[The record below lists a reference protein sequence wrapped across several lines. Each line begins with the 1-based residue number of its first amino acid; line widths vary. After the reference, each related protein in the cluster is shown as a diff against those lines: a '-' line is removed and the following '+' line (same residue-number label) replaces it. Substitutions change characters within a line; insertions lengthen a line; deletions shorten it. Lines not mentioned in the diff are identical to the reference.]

1 MEIASLYKLYT
12 ETGKVSTDTRKI
24 TNGSLFFTLK
34 GENFDGNKFALEALE
49 KEAAYVIADDPE
61 LEGKHP
67 NIIVTENALTS
78 LQKLANYHRHQ
89 LKAKVLA
96 ITGSNGKTTTKEL
109 VHAVL
114 STQFKTVAT
123 PGNFNNHIGLPLTIL
138 QTPTDTEILILEM
151 GDNNM
156 GEIAALCQIAAP
168 EAGLITNIG
177 KDHLEGFGSFE
188 NNLRAKSE
196 LFDYLLK
203 TMGTVFINSK
213 DGILKNMSKRFA
225 NPIMYG
231 QKEDFSYLEQE
242 NSQSFVGFKIDEE
255 IYTTAL
261 FGDFNF
267 ANIEAAFCIGR
278 YYKVPDKTIAQAV
291 SAYLPQNN
299 RSQIKNT
306 EHNTILLDAY
316 NANPSSVSAVL
327 QSFASLNTSL
337 TKLAI
342 LGDMLEL
349 GTISAEE
356 HANTISLAKKLEAK
370 TYFCGPLFFEHQE
383 ENNLLLFFKSKVELV
398 EYLSKNSLEMHY
410 ILLKGSRGMRLETLL
425 DSL

>member
-1 MEIASLYKLYT
+1 MEIASLYKLYI

-34 GENFDGNKFALEALE
+34 GDNFDGNKFTLEALE
-49 KEAAYVIADDPE
+49 KGAAYVIADDPE
-61 LEGKHP
+61 LKDKHP
-67 NIIVTENALTS
+67 NIIVTENALTT

-138 QTPTDTEILILEM
+138 QTPLDTEILILEM

-203 TMGTVFINSK
+203 TEGTVFINTK
-213 DGILKNMSKRFA
+213 DDILRNMSKRFKE
-225 NPIMYG
+225 PIMYG
-231 QKEDFSYLEQE
+231 QKEDFSYLAQDT
-242 NSQSFVGFKIDEE
+242 SQSFVGFKINKKS
-255 IYTTAL
+255 YHTAL

-267 ANIEAAFCIGR
+267 ANIETAFCIGR
-278 YYKVPDKTIAQAV
+278 YFKVSDEAIAQAV

-299 RSQIKNT
+299 RSQTKDT
-306 EHNTILLDAY
+306 AHNTILLDAY
-316 NANPSSVSAVL
+316 NANPSSVTAVL
-327 QSFASLNTSL
+327 QSFATLNTSL
-337 TKLAI
+337 SKLAI

-356 HANTISLAKKLEAK
+356 HANIIALAKKLQIE

-383 ENNLLLFFKSKVELV
+383 ENDLLLFFKSKVELV
-398 EYLSKNSLEMHY
+398 EHISKYSLKNHY